1 MRRGEKI
8 GQWDGPAANGDFPTR
23 WWRRG
28 DHVRDVRRITADDAL
43 TPGRYVVKF
52 GLYRPEGA
60 FERMPAFDATGAAL
74 PENAIVVDV
83 KP

>member
-1 MRRGEKI
+1 
-8 GQWDGPAANGDFPTR
+8 
-23 WWRRG
+23 
-28 DHVRDVRRITADDAL
+28 VRRITADDAL